1 MEFTVLAWRHLRL
14 RVDILCYNSLYL
26 NYRHLFMN
34 TTSVEV
40 RRPNR
45 AVYGTDMTFAASIV
59 NDYQITLPFNQPKLM
74 ADWSEPLISMP

>member
-1 MEFTVLAWRHLRL
+1 MFALQPLRL
-14 RVDILCYNSLYL
+14 RVDILCYNALYL

-45 AVYGTDMTFAASIV
+45 AVYGTDRTFAASIV
-59 NDYQITLPFNQPKLM
+59 NGYEITLPFNQPKKLQEVGY
-74 ADWSEPLISMP
+74 ARTALP